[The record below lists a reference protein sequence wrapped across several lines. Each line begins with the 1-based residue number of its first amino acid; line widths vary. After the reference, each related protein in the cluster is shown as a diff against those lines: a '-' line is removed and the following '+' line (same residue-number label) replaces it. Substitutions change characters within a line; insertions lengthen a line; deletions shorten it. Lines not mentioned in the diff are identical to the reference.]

1 MKFSAHASA
10 ISLAAI
16 VLLGGTGPAFADTAI
31 IICPARNGSFVFT
44 VDFDQKTV
52 SSSSEGAPYTV
63 PADISERT
71 ISWDAPRSGGTHLP
85 TEIDRV
91 TGAFHRTLCTPTGGC
106 TGGGEDLGQCR
117 KGEKQF

>member
-1 MKFSAHASA
+1 MNMKAFSFGVF
-10 ISLAAI
+10 LAAT
-16 VLLGGTGPAFADTAI
+16 LFAGGTGPALAETTI

-63 PADISERT
+63 PANITERS
-71 ISWDAPRSGGTHLP
+71 IAWDAPSGGGVHLP

-91 TGAFHRTLCTPTGGC
+91 TGAFHRSLCTPAGGC
-106 TGGGEDLGQCR
+106 TGGGENLGQCR